1 MLINTGRKIYTT
13 LSEKIVGTETYTGN
27 TKPNTIGD
35 PDYVEPVIDETSCP
49 VSGTSINIAWS
60 NQQSY
65 TPYTDCDLV
74 IFLNGIQ
81 VLEELFNN
89 AGTLV
94 ATVGDV
100 VVVQQKA
107 TSPWSPNSSARL
119 IVKINGSDVYNNN
132 VVVFDELLNTYTFT
146 LDFDNTYEVI
156 STTTSL
162 YGNVEMNQIFTK
174 NNCTEGL
181 IPSTYNYV
189 VEANTFQASTQI
201 AANNLALADILANG
215 QAMANSEG
223 SCSVPPPEFYS
234 YGQNIVNGR
243 PFVSSYTGD
252 ISQIIG
258 ISSLDNT
265 QVITDTL
272 PGISPIS
279 LNVNSNGR
287 FLITESSGTFR
298 IKIRSNGFVRIGCDK
313 DFTAVFRF
321 NVNVNG
327 ANTTLQT
334 LNVSKVI
341 LGGYTEETVTYNF
354 TFDLSYALP
363 LGAYVDANVEVYFVT
378 DPNSVVGNIIL
389 DATEIEF
396 LIQKTG

>member
-1 MLINTGRKIYTT
+1 MLVNTGRKIYGT
-13 LSEKIVGTETYTGN
+13 LSEKIIGTETYTGN
-27 TKPNTIGD
+27 TKPNTFGD
-35 PDYVEPVIDETSCP
+35 PDYVEPVVDETACP
-49 VSGTSINIAWS
+49 ISGTSTSIVWT

-65 TPYTDCDLV
+65 TPYADCDLV
-74 IFLNGIQ
+74 ISLNGIQ
-81 VLEELFNN
+81 VLEELFDNT
-89 AGTLV
+89 GTLI

-156 STTTSL
+156 STTDSE
-162 YGNVEMNQIFTK
+162 YGNIEMNQIFTK

-181 IPSTYNYV
+181 IPSTYNYI
-189 VEANTFQASTQI
+189 VEANTFQASTQA
-201 AANNLALADILANG
+201 AANALALADIVANG
-215 QAMANSEG
+215 QTTANAEG
-223 SCSVPPPEFYS
+223 SCSVPPPEFHS

-265 QVITDTL
+265 QVVTDTL
-272 PGISPIS
+272 PGISSIA
-279 LNVNSNGR
+279 LNVNGNGR
-287 FLITESSGTFR
+287 FLITEAAGTFR
-298 IKIRSNGFVRIGCDK
+298 INIASNGFVRIGCDK
-313 DFTAVFRF
+313 DFTAVLRF

-334 LNVSKVI
+334 LNVNKHI
-341 LGGYTEETVTYNF
+341 IGGYTEETIPYNF

-363 LGAYVDANVEVYFVT
+363 IGAYVDANVEVYFVT
-378 DPNSVVGNIIL
+378 DPNSVVGNITL

-396 LIQKTG
+396 LIQQIA